1 WPGRGDG
8 TFGGGIESY
17 SPNSYPWAG
26 DVLAVADFN
35 GDARLD
41 VFTASRTGSWAQDYM
56 PVVGDALLGLGDGT
70 FDFEGSYQLGITWPT
85 GIGTVGIGQADVAVA
100 GHASDYSDGTDT
112 FVVLFNDGN
121 WPPPVPPPPPIPRI
135 YINDVT
141 LTEGNTGTRAAT
153 FTVTLSRASNA

>member
-1 WPGRGDG
+1 LQVLRAALPPLRGQRHDKRRGSLRAAAHRPNLEVLEDRLTPSFSWQQAYSEAPPGVVWSPSGLQYADLTGDGILDQIGPGVQTVVVWPGRGDG

-41 VFTASRTGSWAQDYM
+41 VFTASRTGSWAQDHM

-70 FDFEGSYQLGITWPT
+70 FYFEGSYQ
-85 GIGTVGIGQADVAVA
+85 
-100 GHASDYSDGTDT
+100 
-112 FVVLFNDGN
+112 
-121 WPPPVPPPPPIPRI
+121 
-135 YINDVT
+135 
-141 LTEGNTGTRAAT
+141 
-153 FTVTLSRASNA
+153 